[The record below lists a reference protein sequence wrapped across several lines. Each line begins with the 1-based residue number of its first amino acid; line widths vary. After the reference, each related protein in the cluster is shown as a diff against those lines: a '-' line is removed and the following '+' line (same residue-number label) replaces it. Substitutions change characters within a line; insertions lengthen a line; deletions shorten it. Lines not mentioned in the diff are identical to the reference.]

1 MAEEYSLKSACC
13 SDHSPPVVEG
23 ADGLDP
29 LVRERLEQAA
39 VEHIDAL
46 YRTALRMTRN
56 PTDAE
61 DLVQEAYLRAF
72 RSLHQFTEGTNLRAW
87 LFRILTNTY
96 INDYRRRQRRPTSAS
111 LDGIEEFYLYDHL
124 VDSRVQPEDDRPEDI
139 VLQQLT
145 VDDVTRSIESL
156 AEEFRQVVLLADV
169 EGFAYR
175 EIAEIVG
182 IPVGTVMS
190 RLFRARRRLQR
201 QLYDLAVEAGIIR
214 EEAANG

>member
-1 MAEEYSLKSACC
+1 
-13 SDHSPPVVEG
+13 
-23 ADGLDP
+23 
-29 LVRERLEQAA
+29 
-39 VEHIDAL
+39 
-46 YRTALRMTRN
+46 MTRN
-56 PTDAE
+56 ASDAE
-61 DLVQEAYLRAF
+61 DLVQEAYVRAF

-124 VDSRVQPEDDRPEDI
+124 VDSRVHPEDERPEDV

-156 AEEFRQVVLLADV
+156 PAEFRQVVLLADV

-201 QLYDLAVEAGIIR
+201 QLYDIAVEAGIIR

>member
-1 MAEEYSLKSACC
+1 MSTCCEEQARPEEVSA
-13 SDHSPPVVEG
+13 VVS
-23 ADGLDP
+23 DGLPPD
-29 LVRERLEQAA
+29 VRARLEQQAL
-39 VEHIDAL
+39 EHIDAL
-46 YRTALRMTRN
+46 YRTAVRMTRN
-56 PTDAE
+56 PSDAE

-96 INDYRRRQRRPTSAS
+96 INEYRRRQRRPTSAS

-124 VDSRVQPEDDRPEDI
+124 IDSPVQPGDERPEDQ
-139 VLQQLT
+139 VLAQLT
-145 VDDVTRSIESL
+145 VDDVTRAIEEL
-156 AEEFRQVVLLADV
+156 PEEFRHVVLLADV

-201 QLYDLAVEAGIIR
+201 QLDDVAVESGIIK
-214 EEAANG
+214 EVAADG

>member
-1 MAEEYSLKSACC
+1 MSSCC
-13 SDHSPPVVEG
+13 SEQDPSMVEG
-23 ADGLDP
+23 IDQMDP
-29 LVRERLEQAA
+29 AVRERLEQLALG
-39 VEHIDAL
+39 HIDAL

-56 PTDAE
+56 ATDAE

-72 RSLHQFTEGTNLRAW
+72 RSLYQFTEGTNLRAW

-124 VDSRVQPEDDRPEDI
+124 VDSRVQPRAERPEDV

-145 VDDVTRSIESL
+145 VDDVTRAIEAL
-156 AEEFRQVVLLADV
+156 PEEFRQVVLLADV

-175 EIAEIVG
+175 EIADIVD

-201 QLYDLAVEAGIIR
+201 QLYDTAVEAGIIR
-214 EEAANG
+214 EEAAHG